1 MVSGVNMAKSLSL
14 RIRDDELARR
24 LEQES
29 RRTGTSINALI
40 NQALRSFLGL
50 PSRGVRQVHHDL
62 DHLAGTWN
70 EADAREFAQAAGGFE
85 SVDAELWK

>member
-1 MVSGVNMAKSLSL
+1 MKSLSL
-14 RIRDDELARR
+14 RISDDELARR

-50 PSRGVRQVHHDL
+50 PARGAARLHHDL
-62 DHLAGTWN
+62 DHLAGTWSA
-70 EADAREFAQAAGGFE
+70 ADARRFGAATAAFE
-85 SVDAELWK
+85 QVDEELWR